1 MIGKILGLFV
11 NPLISDDKYSVLNR
25 GNLLQR
31 FQMQLSQKRR
41 TFPEFFFAFAKFR
54 LNFEIFEKKH
64 DPHSRYIF
72 DLTDSEKLG

>member
-1 MIGKILGLFV
+1 MTA
-11 NPLISDDKYSVLNR
+11 DDKYSVLNR

-54 LNFEIFEKKH
+54 LNFQIFEKNMILIG
-64 DPHSRYIF
+64 DIF
-72 DLTDSEKLG
+72 LTLRTPKNLVR